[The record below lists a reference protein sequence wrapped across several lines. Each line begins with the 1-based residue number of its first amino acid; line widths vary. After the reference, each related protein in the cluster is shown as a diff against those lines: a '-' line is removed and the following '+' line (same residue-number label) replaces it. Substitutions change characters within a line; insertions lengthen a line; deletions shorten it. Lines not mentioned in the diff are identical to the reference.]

1 MCGHVWIDCNRLRLQ
16 FVAFF
21 FFPIY
26 LKIELYILFSHSL
39 SLSLSLSLHR
49 HLREF
54 SQGRRAFGPMHICFH
69 LLEIEQKITICEMQ
83 ILYKL

>member
-16 FVAFF
+16 FVAKFM
-21 FFPIY
+21 FPIY
-26 LKIELYILFSHSL
+26 LKIELYILF
-39 SLSLSLSLHR
+39 SLSLHR

-54 SQGRRAFGPMHICFH
+54 SQGRRAIGPMHIFYH
-69 LLEIEQKITICEMQ
+69 PLEIEQKITICEMQ